1 MEETTMLVFEHLLE
15 NFQQED
21 QQGYHMEG
29 STGPSPCGLSKTKPL
44 ESFSERCT
52 RVSAAAS
59 AACECCG
66 EPCNS
71 EVLEYGAYENKLRSI
86 QQTVR
91 HVKDNH
97 PEFLQTEKGKA
108 WRAQM
113 TVIIRRMV
121 ARIDELRQVHFDEDV
136 DCKQDRLQRKSANR
150 KLLQEY
156 VQGKVK
162 EELQR
167 KTKKDEFCSGH
178 CTYSTGSGH
187 CHDRVKIQRQELT
200 QEQECAAFMRK
211 HGFDRNR
218 AEERRLGSQSIVDK
232 AWVHKHFPKD
242 KADADA
248 EDKTTITDNVS
259 ANVNKMPMAPPDQA
273 KLNDR
278 LLMLDEKKL
287 KSVKEE
293 VLEDGIEPVTKRQK
307 IELRLKQLDE
317 EELELDKDLEQIGA
331 DCQLT
336 LTKSKSV
343 SHPQLDGAAAVAG
356 GAAA

>member
-1 MEETTMLVFEHLLE
+1 MLVFEQLLE

-71 EVLEYGAYENKLRSI
+71 EVLEYGAYEDKLKSL

-162 EELQR
+162 EEL
-167 KTKKDEFCSGH
+167 
-178 CTYSTGSGH
+178 
-187 CHDRVKIQRQELT
+187 
-200 QEQECAAFMRK
+200 
-211 HGFDRNR
+211 
-218 AEERRLGSQSIVDK
+218 
-232 AWVHKHFPKD
+232 
-242 KADADA
+242 
-248 EDKTTITDNVS
+248 
-259 ANVNKMPMAPPDQA
+259 
-273 KLNDR
+273 
-278 LLMLDEKKL
+278 
-287 KSVKEE
+287 
-293 VLEDGIEPVTKRQK
+293 
-307 IELRLKQLDE
+307 
-317 EELELDKDLEQIGA
+317 
-331 DCQLT
+331 
-336 LTKSKSV
+336 
-343 SHPQLDGAAAVAG
+343 
-356 GAAA
+356 